1 MLNKEKLEGFVLEL
15 GLSFEEQEENVWVV
29 FGEERG
35 MEAIIV
41 LIEEPIV
48 IVRVNVMDIPEKNV
62 QEFYE
67 TLLRLNATD
76 MIHGAYAVDGNKVI
90 LMNTLVADTMDLEE
104 FQATLDA
111 IGLALVQHYEILSKY
126 RKP

>member
-1 MLNKEKLEGFVLEL
+1 MLNKEKLEGFMLEL

-29 FGEERG
+29 FGEEMG
-35 MEAIIV
+35 MENVIV
-41 LIEEPIV
+41 LIEEPII
-48 IVRVNVMDIPEKNV
+48 IVRVNVMEVPEKNK
-62 QEFYE
+62 QEFYG

-76 MIHGAYAVDGNKVI
+76 MIHGAYAVDDEKVI
-90 LMNTLVADTMDLEE
+90 LMNTLVADTLDLEE

-111 IGLALVQHYEILSKY
+111 IGLALVQHYEILAKY